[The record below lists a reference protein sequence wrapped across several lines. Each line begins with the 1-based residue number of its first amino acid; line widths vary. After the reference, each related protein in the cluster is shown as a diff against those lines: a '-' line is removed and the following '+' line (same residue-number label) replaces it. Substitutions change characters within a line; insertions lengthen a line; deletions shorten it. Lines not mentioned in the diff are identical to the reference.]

1 MNRPSHFIKG
11 PKRPVPFVIGLP
23 SYSPTGASAACL
35 ALINSIALLHQYQR
49 EVRIA
54 RRGDIEIEYVEVTF
68 EDIALANELAK
79 EILGKSM
86 DELAPPV
93 RGMFEAIRAACRE
106 SGQTRLT
113 RREIRELT
121 GWSDWQVR
129 MYCKKLVEMEYLF
142 AVQAQNGK
150 PAVYEIAREEVDE
163 TSSLHGLT
171 SIEEL
176 KKRLAKAAQKKAAN
190 A

>member
-1 MNRPSHFIKG
+1 M
-11 PKRPVPFVIGLP
+11 
-23 SYSPTGASAACL
+23 
-35 ALINSIALLHQYQR
+35 
-49 EVRIA
+49 
-54 RRGDIEIEYVEVTF
+54 
-68 EDIALANELAK
+68 
-79 EILGKSM
+79 
-86 DELAPPV
+86 
-93 RGMFEAIRAACRE
+93 
-106 SGQTRLT
+106 T